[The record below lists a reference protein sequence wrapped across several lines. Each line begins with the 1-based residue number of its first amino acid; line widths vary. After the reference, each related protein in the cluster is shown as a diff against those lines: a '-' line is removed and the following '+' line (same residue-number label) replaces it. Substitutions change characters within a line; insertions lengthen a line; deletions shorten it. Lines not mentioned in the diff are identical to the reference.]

1 MERKFS
7 SNLIWLWI
15 HSSSV
20 PLFIYNPYSKQLILL
35 VVKKPDV
42 GFAHSCAK
50 HHFVLGRH
58 DLRESEISYVVTI
71 SRVQCISKEIEA
83 FSLFIGFTIA
93 EDYKDQPWLQGLLFQ
108 YKVKKLNN
116 IFLDINYYEVNQ
128 PILKDVKWIFKYLDY
143 ERSRSDFINE
153 KNSIQQSL

>member
-1 MERKFS
+1 M
-7 SNLIWLWI
+7 
-15 HSSSV
+15 
-20 PLFIYNPYSKQLILL
+20 YKQ
-35 VVKKPDV
+35 
-42 GFAHSCAK
+42 
-50 HHFVLGRH
+50 
-58 DLRESEISYVVTI
+58 EIKT
-71 SRVQCISKEIEA
+71 